1 MHGFTA
7 FCDFKVAICV
17 FFVTFKGIAVTR
29 SLTENLMRMLPMDKE
44 NNVVLFPGLKTRLER
59 EGMKEL
65 QEKNYTDAI
74 GKFEQLLDYGY
85 RQPEILTGRLI
96 CLMEL
101 GRHEEAEE
109 MSLQLLAAKDKDYLQ
124 YLHIHLTLLFQLGR
138 YDEVVELLDEVYATE
153 KIPTP
158 LKTSFDQLQKV
169 SRKMAEDKSQT
180 TADQLIHNFEK
191 ARRSKDATLQW
202 QLIQKCHSLDV
213 SPHVQ
218 KMEAYLLDEEADP
231 VVQTAVL
238 EWLVKQEIE
247 FPVTIHK
254 MKETMTVVP
263 ENLTTVEESEGM
275 KQVLQHLHLLEQQN
289 PSLYDLVYKLLHR
302 YMYVRYP
309 MVPTEEDGTVL
320 AAALQKLASSYLQ
333 IDQPAVTEE
342 EAQRIASMMEEII
355 TLEAKYLTVA
365 EE

>member
-1 MHGFTA
+1 
-7 FCDFKVAICV
+7 
-17 FFVTFKGIAVTR
+17 
-29 SLTENLMRMLPMDKE
+29 MDKE
-44 NNVVLFPGLKTRLER
+44 NNVVLFPGLKTRLEQ

-74 GKFEQLLDYGY
+74 DKFEQLLEYGF

-101 GRHEEAEE
+101 GRHVEAEE
-109 MSLQLLAAKDKDYLQ
+109 MSLQLLEAKDKDYLQ

-138 YDEVVELLDEVYATE
+138 YEEVVEMLDDVYE
-153 KIPTP
+153 KEEIPAP
-158 LKTSFDQLQKV
+158 LKASFDQLQKV

-180 TADQLIHNFEK
+180 TADQLIHNFDQ
-191 ARRSKDATLQW
+191 ARKNQDAALQW

-218 KMEAYLLDEEADP
+218 KMEAFLLDEEADP

-238 EWLVKQEIE
+238 EWLIKQEIE

-254 MKETMTVVP
+254 MKETITVIP
-263 ENLTTVEESEGM
+263 ENVALVEKSEGM
-275 KQVLQHLHLLEQQN
+275 EQVLGHLHLLEQQN
-289 PSLYDLVYKLLHR
+289 PSLYDLVYKLLYR

-309 MVPTEEDGTVL
+309 MTPTADESAVL

-333 IDQPAVTEE
+333 IEQPAVTDE
-342 EAQRIASMMEEII
+342 EAQKIASMMEEII
-355 TLEAKYLTVA
+355 TFEAKYLTVA

>member
-1 MHGFTA
+1 
-7 FCDFKVAICV
+7 
-17 FFVTFKGIAVTR
+17 
-29 SLTENLMRMLPMDKE
+29 MDKE
-44 NNVVLFPGLKTRLER
+44 NNVVLFPGLKTRLEQ

-74 GKFEQLLDYGY
+74 DKFEQLLDYGY

-138 YDEVVELLDEVYATE
+138 YEEVVEMLDGVYANE
-153 KIPTP
+153 KIPAP

-180 TADQLIHNFEK
+180 TADQLIHNFDK
-191 ARRSKDATLQW
+191 ARKNQDAAQQW
-202 QLIQKCHSLDV
+202 QLIQKCHSLDI

-218 KMEAYLLDEEADP
+218 KMEAFLMDEEADP

-238 EWLVKQEIE
+238 EWLIKQEIQ

-254 MKETMTVVP
+254 MKETITVIP
-263 ENLTTVEESEGM
+263 ENLTMVEKSEGM
-275 KQVLQHLHLLEQQN
+275 EQVLGHLHLLEQQN
-289 PSLYDLVYKLLHR
+289 PSLYDLVYKLLYR

-309 MVPTEEDGTVL
+309 LMSTVEEAAVL

-333 IDQPAVTEE
+333 IEQPAVTEE
-342 EAQRIASMMEEII
+342 EAQKIASMMEEII
-355 TLEAKYLTVA
+355 TFEAKYLTVA